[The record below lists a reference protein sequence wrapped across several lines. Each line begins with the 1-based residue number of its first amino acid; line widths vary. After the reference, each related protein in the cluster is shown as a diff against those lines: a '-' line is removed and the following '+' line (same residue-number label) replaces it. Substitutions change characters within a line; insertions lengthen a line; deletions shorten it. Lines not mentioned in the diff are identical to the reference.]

1 MLKMCVF
8 LSGAAQSPIDIND
21 SFKKNFYFR
30 MEFNTLLYITNGY
43 YFCVFF
49 LRQKG
54 AKTQSIILII
64 FNKLVPVNMPTPCP
78 GGTGGKTGPSPP
90 PPALHP
96 TPGPLS
102 HPAGRLRQSPR
113 SSGGPADEREGGQ
126 QRPGETMGLPKH
138 IDLVIP

>member
-1 MLKMCVF
+1 MVIIF
-8 LSGAAQSPIDIND
+8 
-21 SFKKNFYFR
+21 
-30 MEFNTLLYITNGY
+30 
-43 YFCVFF
+43 VFF

-54 AKTQSIILII
+54 AKTHSIILII
-64 FNKLVPVNMPTPCP
+64 FNKLVNMPTPCP